1 MLLTQQNILAL
12 ITNYPPVGDLSPSV
26 GEFIPRN
33 MAVNKPMSTFAK
45 KYACPLPHY
54 TC

>member
-1 MLLTQQNILAL
+1 MLLTQQNVLAL
-12 ITNYPPVGDLSPSV
+12 ITNYPPVGDLSPL
-26 GEFIPRN
+26 IPRN